1 MSWLV
6 CVNMGHMRQGLD
18 NLVTLD
24 EKGNPRLF
32 ATKEEAEEFCKE
44 VWPEYGY
51 VKEYEE
57 DDTSRPA

>member
-1 MSWLV
+1 
-6 CVNMGHMRQGLD
+6 MREGLD

-44 VWPEYGY
+44 IWPEYGY

-57 DDTSRPA
+57 NE